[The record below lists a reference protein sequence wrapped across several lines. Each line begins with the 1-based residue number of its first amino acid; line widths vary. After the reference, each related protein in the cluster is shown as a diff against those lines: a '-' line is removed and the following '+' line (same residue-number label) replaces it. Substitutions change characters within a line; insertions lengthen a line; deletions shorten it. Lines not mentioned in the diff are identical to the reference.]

1 MKRLVLCCLSLA
13 LFLPALA
20 GGQETTQSLRDI
32 AASTRSQTT
41 ALLNR
46 EAGTLGV
53 PVSGQATFLDAQ
65 ESIAAI
71 IPVAGVENLTRDSL
85 AVWTTIGVI
94 SVAGPPDAQSPS
106 GSFSVRVKAAPG
118 STRGQ
123 FQIVD
128 SAGNVV
134 QEGELSI
141 EDAPA
146 DEVSSADGFEAGA
159 VTPKKG
165 DLESSTSAFHSPGC
179 FYPYAPYFRIYPYY
193 YYGCHWWWYKW
204 HWGHLR
210 FRYCWWP
217 YYGCC
222 WWWRCCW

>member
-13 LFLPALA
+13 LLLPTLA
-20 GGQETTQSLRDI
+20 AGQAAQSLRNI
-32 AASTRSQTT
+32 AAETRAQTT
-41 ALLNR
+41 DLLTQ
-46 EAGTLGV
+46 EAGRLGV
-53 PVSGQATFLDAQ
+53 PVSGESTFLDAQ
-65 ESIAAI
+65 ESSAAI
-71 IPVAGVENLTRDSL
+71 IPVAGIENLTRDSL
-85 AVWTTIGVI
+85 ANWTTIGVI
-94 SVAGPPDAQSPS
+94 TVAGPPDAQSPS
-106 GSFSVRVKAAPG
+106 GSFTVRVQAAPG
-118 STRGQ
+118 TTRGQ

-128 SAGNVV
+128 SLGNVV
-134 QEGELSI
+134 QEGEMSI

-146 DEVSSADGFEAGA
+146 DEVPPEGAAATGA
-159 VTPKKG
+159 VALKKG
-165 DLESSTSAFHSPGC
+165 ALESATDAYHYPGC